1 MKLTSL
7 AAVRLSSTG
16 ESWDK
21 AEVSGRQT
29 GAAHQNEMYTL
40 PDSMV
45 VLQTGVP
52 QDDEQA

>member
-1 MKLTSL
+1 MKLASL

-21 AEVSGRQT
+21 AEVSGR
-29 GAAHQNEMYTL
+29 QNEMYTL